1 MLSYWLKNTVVTP
14 MNKAVEL
21 PIVQPLYGTYQNHG
35 AGSAVLKSNPSIR
48 NWYLNQV
55 MILQCN
61 RKFINGFTTPNID
74 IQQAWWHNQPYL
86 EQKRYEMQY
95 LSGYVNPVFGSFC
108 QTVLCS
114 I

>member
-1 MLSYWLKNTVVTP
+1 

-55 MILQCN
+55 MILPSVTAN
-61 RKFINGFTTPNID
+61 
-74 IQQAWWHNQPYL
+74 
-86 EQKRYEMQY
+86 
-95 LSGYVNPVFGSFC
+95 LSMDSLLLTLIFSKLGGITSH
-108 QTVLCS
+108 